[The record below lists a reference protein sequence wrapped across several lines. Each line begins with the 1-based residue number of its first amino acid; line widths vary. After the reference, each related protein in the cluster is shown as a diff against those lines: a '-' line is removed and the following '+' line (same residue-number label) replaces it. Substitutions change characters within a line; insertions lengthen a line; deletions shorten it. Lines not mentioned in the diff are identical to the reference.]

1 MALHQAMPACTGP
14 AAAKLMI
21 TCPSFLGQRPTT
33 DIHGRFC
40 RVRDIGLF
48 GLAAPALPSGRR
60 ARRSLARPGLSNDA
74 IQRKDRVRSDKTQ
87 RRLRAMIEIINK
99 VEPRFG
105 SALMA
110 YALYRSQPQQGFP
123 VRRRCTRAQRS
134 ARRRA

>member
-1 MALHQAMPACTGP
+1 M
-14 AAAKLMI
+14 
-21 TCPSFLGQRPTT
+21 
-33 DIHGRFC
+33 
-40 RVRDIGLF
+40 
-48 GLAAPALPSGRR
+48 
-60 ARRSLARPGLSNDA
+60 SNDA

-110 YALYRSQPQQGFP
+110 YALYRSQPLQGFA
-123 VRRRCTRAQRS
+123 VSRRCTRAQRS